1 MRSGLGLDVERLRV
15 LGLEVSGLE
24 SLKTYWDM
32 FSSGVGFE
40 LKALGGLVLAR
51 GSHSENEVCG
61 IDTLHQPLSK
71 PCRTLP
77 RPSREAVQLTEAVQW
92 LLNIRKMKAKV
103 PKMIVK

>member
-24 SLKTYWDM
+24 SLETYWDM

-40 LKALGGLVLAR
+40 LKALGGLVPAR

-61 IDTLHQPLSK
+61 IDTLHPLSK
-71 PCRTLP
+71 PSRTLS
-77 RPSREAVQLTEAVQW
+77 RPTREAVQLTEAVQW

-103 PKMIVK
+103 LKMIVK